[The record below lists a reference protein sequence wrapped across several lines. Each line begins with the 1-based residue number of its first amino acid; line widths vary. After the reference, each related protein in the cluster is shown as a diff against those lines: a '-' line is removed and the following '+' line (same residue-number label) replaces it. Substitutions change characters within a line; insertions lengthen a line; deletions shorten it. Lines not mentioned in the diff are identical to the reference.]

1 MKIQKTFNENTP
13 KLYLVA
19 TPIGNLEDITIR
31 AINTLKMVDAVYC
44 EDTRNSLKLFNHYD
58 IKTPLFSYHLFNENE
73 ISTDIIKRIKS
84 GENVAVIS
92 DAGLPCI
99 SDPGW
104 VAVKEAIENDID
116 VVTVPG
122 ASAGISALIAS
133 GLTTYK
139 FLFVGFLNSK
149 KAKREKELEKLLKT
163 EETLVMYESP
173 HRIEE
178 TLKILSKLI
187 PTRRMVLARE
197 ISKKFETYYRGTPL
211 EIMEVLDTIKGEIVL
226 VIEGNERKEI
236 DESLNNLS
244 LNEHYEYYLK
254 MNMTPKDALKET
266 AKDLEMSKNDLYKI
280 LFQKQNVKE

>member
-1 MKIQKTFNENTP
+1 M
-13 KLYLVA
+13 
-19 TPIGNLEDITIR
+19 
-31 AINTLKMVDAVYC
+31 
-44 EDTRNSLKLFNHYD
+44 
-58 IKTPLFSYHLFNENE
+58 
-73 ISTDIIKRIKS
+73 
-84 GENVAVIS
+84 
-92 DAGLPCI
+92 
-99 SDPGW
+99 
-104 VAVKEAIENDID
+104 KEAIENDID

-226 VIEGNERKEI
+226 VIEGNERKEV

-244 LNEHYEYYLK
+244 LNEHYEYLS
-254 MNMTPKDALKET
+254 L
-266 AKDLEMSKNDLYKI
+266 I
-280 LFQKQNVKE
+280 HI

>member
-1 MKIQKTFNENTP
+1 MKIQKTFNSESP

-31 AINTLKMVDAVYC
+31 ALNVLKMVDAVYC
-44 EDTRNSLKLFNHYD
+44 EDTRNSLKLFNYYD
-58 IKTPLFSYHLFNENE
+58 IKTPLYSYHLFNENE
-73 ISTDIIKRIKS
+73 ISTDIIRRIEN
-84 GENVAVIS
+84 GENVAIIS

-104 VAVKEAIENDID
+104 VAVKEAIESDID
-116 VVTVPG
+116 VVTIPG

-149 KAKREKELEKLLKT
+149 KAKRQKELEKLLKSV
-163 EETLVMYESP
+163 ETIIMYESP

-178 TLKILSKLI
+178 TLKILCQLAPNRKI
-187 PTRRMVLARE
+187 VLARE

-211 EIMEVLDTIKGEIVL
+211 EIIEEIDTIKGEIVL
-226 VIEGNERKEI
+226 IIEGYNEEER
-236 DESLNNLS
+236 DETLKDLS
-244 LNEHYEYYLK
+244 VSEHYEYYLK
-254 MNMTPKDALKET
+254 MNMSPKEALKET
-266 AKDLEMSKNDLYKI
+266 AKDLGMSKNELYKM
-280 LFQKQNVKE
+280 LFQKTDN